1 MILVALVL
9 LLGLH
14 TGPEPCHWAARPHLA
29 AQFVSW
35 RDAIDRVDVS
45 LTCPF

>member
-1 MILVALVL
+1 VILAALVL

-29 AQFVSW
+29 AQIDHW
-35 RDAIDRVDVS
+35 RGAIDGFDVS